1 MVSTGYMRNVGR
13 PPHQAT
19 QNQATFKGLL
29 FSCLERGDAH
39 VKQKMEFSK
48 KLLIADYVIL
58 ILMIL
63 VFFVFS
69 LVGHDTG
76 NCSIVVSAWIAQIA
90 ISTGAYYWKAK
101 AENLVKLPLR
111 LLAELPED
119 MREKSDPNTI
129 IEAVLGIGTH
139 SN

>member
-1 MVSTGYMRNVGR
+1 MVSTGYMRNVGS

-19 QNQATFKGLL
+19 QIQATFKGLL
-29 FSCLERGDAH
+29 FSRLERGDAH
-39 VKQKMEFSK
+39 VKKLEFSK
-48 KLLIADYVIL
+48 KLLIADYAVL
-58 ILMIL
+58 ALMIT

-69 LVGHDTG
+69 LTGHDTG

-101 AENLVKLPLR
+101 AENLVKLPLL

-119 MREKSDPNTI
+119 MREKSDPNAI

>member
-1 MVSTGYMRNVGR
+1 M
-13 PPHQAT
+13 
-19 QNQATFKGLL
+19 L

-39 VKQKMEFSK
+39 VKKLEFSK
-48 KLLIADYVIL
+48 KLLIADYAVLALMVI
-58 ILMIL
+58 

-69 LVGHDTG
+69 LYGHDTS
-76 NCSIVVSAWIAQIA
+76 NCSVVVSAWIAQIA

-101 AENLVKLPLR
+101 AENLVKLPLL

-119 MREKSDPNTI
+119 MREKSDPNAI

>member
-1 MVSTGYMRNVGR
+1 MKR
-13 PPHQAT
+13 
-19 QNQATFKGLL
+19 
-29 FSCLERGDAH
+29 
-39 VKQKMEFSK
+39 MEFSK

-58 ILMIL
+58 ALMVIA
-63 VFFVFS
+63 FFVFS
-69 LVGHDTG
+69 LTGHDTS

-111 LLAELPED
+111 LLADLPKD
-119 MREKSDPNTI
+119 MREKADPNAI
-129 IEAVLGIGTH
+129 IESVLGIGTN